1 MNSRHFYGLWVTSA
15 ALTSYYSLKNKTIVL
30 AENVE
35 EIPEQPLEKLK
46 QKSCII
52 IVGTTGK
59 CPTFCISK

>member
-1 MNSRHFYGLWVTSA
+1 MNSRHFYGLWVTGA
-15 ALTSYYSLKNKTIVL
+15 ALTSHYSYKNKTIVF

>member
-1 MNSRHFYGLWVTSA
+1 MKSRHFYGLWVTGA
-15 ALTSYYSLKNKTIVL
+15 ALTSHYSLKQRTIVL
-30 AENVE
+30 AESVE

-59 CPTFCISK
+59 YPTFCISK

>member
-1 MNSRHFYGLWVTSA
+1 
-15 ALTSYYSLKNKTIVL
+15 LKQRTNVF

-59 CPTFCISK
+59 

>member
-1 MNSRHFYGLWVTSA
+1 MNSRHFYGLWVTGA
-15 ALTSYYSLKNKTIVL
+15 ALTSHYSLKNKAIVL

-35 EIPEQPLEKLK
+35 EIQEQPLENLK

-59 CPTFCISK
+59 CPSFCISK

>member
-1 MNSRHFYGLWVTSA
+1 MKSRHFYGLWVT
-15 ALTSYYSLKNKTIVL
+15 LTSHYSYKNKTIVF

-59 CPTFCISK
+59 

>member
-1 MNSRHFYGLWVTSA
+1 MKTRHFYGLWVTGA
-15 ALTSYYSLKNKTIVL
+15 ALTSHYSLKNKAIVS

-35 EIPEQPLEKLK
+35 EIPKQPLEKLK

-59 CPTFCISK
+59 

>member
-1 MNSRHFYGLWVTSA
+1 MNSRHFYGLWVTGA
-15 ALTSYYSLKNKTIVL
+15 ALTSHYSLKQRTNVF

-59 CPTFCISK
+59 

>member
-1 MNSRHFYGLWVTSA
+1 MNSRHFYGLWVTGA
-15 ALTSYYSLKNKTIVL
+15 ALTSQYSLKNKAAVL

-35 EIPEQPLEKLK
+35 EIPEQQLEKLK

-59 CPTFCISK
+59 